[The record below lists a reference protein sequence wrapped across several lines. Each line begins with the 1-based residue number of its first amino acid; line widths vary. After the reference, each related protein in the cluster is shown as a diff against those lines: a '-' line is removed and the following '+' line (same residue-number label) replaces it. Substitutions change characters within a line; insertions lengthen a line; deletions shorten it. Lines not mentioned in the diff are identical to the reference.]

1 MSKRKYSVIVFD
13 LGNVLI
19 PFDYKTALQKLN
31 KIDESLGDK
40 FWKYYTENYK
50 LHRDFERGDVSE
62 KNFVN
67 KMLEVLENKVD
78 RKTFCN
84 LYSKIFTENKD
95 VTGLLPVLRKDY
107 KLVLLS
113 NTNSLHMEYG
123 WKDYHFLKYFNKLI
137 LSHQVN
143 SVKPERKIYLAV
155 EEFTGKPSAEH
166 IFIDDVREYV
176 DAAVNLG
183 WDGIKFDNPYQL
195 NAELRSRGIIL

>member
-1 MSKRKYSVIVFD
+1 MSKRKYSVVVFD

-31 KIDESLGDK
+31 KIDGSLGDK
-40 FWKYYTENYK
+40 FWKYYMENYK
-50 LHRDFERGDVSE
+50 LHRDFERGDISE
-62 KNFVN
+62 ENFIN

-78 RKTFCN
+78 RETFCN

-95 VTGLLPVLRKDY
+95 VTGLLPVLKKDY
-107 KLVLLS
+107 LLVLLS

-123 WKDYHFLKYFNKLI
+123 WKDYPFLKYFDKLI

-155 EEFTGKPSAEH
+155 EEFTRKPSAEH

-183 WDGIKFDNPYQL
+183 WGGIKFDDPEQL
-195 NAELRSRGIIL
+195 IAELRAKGIIV

>member
-1 MSKRKYSVIVFD
+1 MSKRKYSVVVFD

-31 KIDESLGDK
+31 KIDGSPGDK
-40 FWKYYTENYK
+40 FWKYYMENYK
-50 LHRDFERGDVSE
+50 LHRDFERGDISE
-62 KNFVN
+62 ENFIN

-78 RKTFCN
+78 RETFCN

-95 VTGLLPVLRKDY
+95 VTGLLPVLKKDY
-107 KLVLLS
+107 LLVLLS

-123 WKDYHFLKYFNKLI
+123 WKDYPFLKYFDKLI

-155 EEFTGKPSAEH
+155 EEFTRKPSAEH

-183 WDGIKFDNPYQL
+183 WGGIKFDDPEQL
-195 NAELRSRGIIL
+195 IAELRAKGIIV

>member
-1 MSKRKYSVIVFD
+1 MSKRKYSVVVFD

-31 KIDESLGDK
+31 KIDGSLGDK
-40 FWKYYTENYK
+40 FWKYYMENYK
-50 LHRDFERGDVSE
+50 LHRDFERGDISE
-62 KNFVN
+62 ENFIN
-67 KMLEVLENKVD
+67 KMLEVLENKVG
-78 RKTFCN
+78 RETFCN

-95 VTGLLPVLRKDY
+95 VTGLLPVLKKDY
-107 KLVLLS
+107 LLVLLS

-123 WKDYHFLKYFNKLI
+123 WKDYPFLKYFDKLI

-155 EEFTGKPSAEH
+155 EEFTRKPSAEH

-183 WDGIKFDNPYQL
+183 WGGIKFDDPEQL
-195 NAELRSRGIIL
+195 IAELRAKGIIV

>member
-1 MSKRKYSVIVFD
+1 MSKRTYSVIVFD

-19 PFDYKTALQKLN
+19 PFDYKTALKKLN
-31 KIDESLGDK
+31 KIDDSLGEK

-62 KNFVN
+62 EDFVN

-78 RKTFCN
+78 RKTFCK
-84 LYSKIFTENKD
+84 LYSEIFTENRE
-95 VTGLLPVLRKDY
+95 VTGLLPVLKKNY
-107 KLVLLS
+107 LLVLLS
-113 NTNSLHMEYG
+113 NTNMLHMEYG
-123 WKDYHFLKYFNKLI
+123 WKDYPFLTYFDKLI

-143 SVKPERKIYLAV
+143 SVKPEKEIYLAV
-155 EEFTGKPSAEH
+155 EKFTRKPSAEH

-183 WDGIKFDNPYQL
+183 WDGIKFDNPEQL
-195 NAELRSRGIIL
+195 KAELRSRGIIL

>member
-1 MSKRKYSVIVFD
+1 MSKRKYSVVVFD

-31 KIDESLGDK
+31 KIDGSPGDK
-40 FWKYYTENYK
+40 FWKYYMENYK
-50 LHRDFERGDVSE
+50 LHRDFERGDISE
-62 KNFVN
+62 ENFIN

-78 RKTFCN
+78 RETFCN
-84 LYSKIFTENKD
+84 LYSKIFTEDKD
-95 VTGLLPVLRKDY
+95 VTGLLPVLKKDY
-107 KLVLLS
+107 LLVLLS

-123 WKDYHFLKYFNKLI
+123 WKDYPFLKYFDKLI

-155 EEFTGKPSAEH
+155 EEFTRKPSAEH

-183 WDGIKFDNPYQL
+183 WGGIKFDDPEQL
-195 NAELRSRGIIL
+195 IAELRAKGIIV